1 MGVNKLHDQLRPH
14 YNQVDALVDYKGLC
28 VGVDALCWVHRAAKH
43 AISSGDHDVDTL
55 CARVSKFFQDYV
67 GALTP
72 WWNCTRR
79 SPTPARGS
87 RRGARQREP

>member
-55 CARVSKFFQDYV
+55 CARVSKFDPCLPQ
-67 GALTP
+67 
-72 WWNCTRR
+72 R
-79 SPTPARGS
+79 ARLWLPSLGKS
-87 RRGARQREP
+87 